1 MLTPFI
7 RAIRAG
13 DLQAYDRALETGEH
27 RLLELNLWLT
37 LEKARELCLRGLFR
51 KVWLAADKSTRM
63 PISMFH
69 MGLKIAGIETDVE
82 EAECYV
88 ANMIYKGFIRGYI
101 SHEKQMVVLAMNN
114 SFPRVADR
122 QNPYALV

>member
-1 MLTPFI
+1 
-7 RAIRAG
+7 
-13 DLQAYDRALETGEH
+13 
-27 RLLELNLWLT
+27 
-37 LEKARELCLRGLFR
+37 
-51 KVWLAADKSTRM
+51 
-63 PISMFH
+63 MFH

-114 SFPRVADR
+114 SFPRAADR

>member
-1 MLTPFI
+1 
-7 RAIRAG
+7 
-13 DLQAYDRALETGEH
+13 
-27 RLLELNLWLT
+27 
-37 LEKARELCLRGLFR
+37 
-51 KVWLAADKSTRM
+51 M

-69 MGLKIAGIETDVE
+69 MGLKIAGIDMDVD

-101 SHEKQMVVLAMNN
+101 SHEKQMVVLAATN

-122 QNPYALV
+122 QNPYAFV